1 MANKIKFLDLTSQ
14 YKLIKK
20 EIDEAIKRV
29 LESGQFIGGKEVED
43 FEKEFARFCGVK
55 YAISVNSGTD
65 ALYLSLKALGIGPG
79 DEVITTPFTFI
90 ATAEVI
96 ANLGAKPVFVD
107 IDHRT
112 FNIDPQQIAYQLNKL
127 SRLSKLKV
135 KAIIPVHLFGQMAD
149 MDEIMRIAKKYKL
162 FVVEDAAQAIGAE
175 IKLKTQ
181 SSKLKTETKK
191 SKVFRA
197 GSIGDLGCFSFFP
210 SKNLGAYGD
219 GGMVVT
225 NNKKLA
231 EKIRLLRNHGSS
243 PKNKYLNLILGTNS
257 RLDAIQAVILRVKL
271 KYLKKWIKKRQEIA
285 NYYNQSLKGVGDIKV
300 PEILPDRTHTFHQY
314 TIRTKYRNELKKY
327 LEKNGIPTMIY
338 YPLPLHLQPAFKYLG
353 YRKGDFPE
361 SEKASKEVLSL
372 PIYSEIRLK
381 DKNLVIKKIREFYV

>member
-1 MANKIKFLDLTSQ
+1 MIKFLDLTAQ
-14 YKLIKK
+14 YKSIKK
-20 EIDEAIKRV
+20 EIDESIKRV
-29 LESGQFIGGKEVED
+29 LESGKFIGGKEVED

-65 ALYLSLKALGIGPG
+65 ALFLSLKALGIGPG

-107 IDHRT
+107 IDPKT
-112 FNIDPQQIAYQLNKL
+112 FNIDPQQLAYQLNKL
-127 SRLSKLKV
+127 TKLGKLKV
-135 KAIIPVHLFGQMAD
+135 KAIVPVHLFGQMAD
-149 MDEIMRIAKKYKL
+149 MDEIMRIARKYKL
-162 FVVEDAAQAIGAE
+162 FVIEDAAQAIGAE
-175 IKLKTQ
+175 IKLKT
-181 SSKLKTETKK
+181 ETKK
-191 SKVFRA
+191 SKVFKA

-257 RLDAIQAVILRVKL
+257 RLDAIQAAILRVKL
-271 KYLKKWIKKRQEIA
+271 RYLKKWIKKRQEIA
-285 NYYNQSLKGVGDIKV
+285 NYYNQSLKGVSDIKV

-314 TIRTKYRNELKKY
+314 TIRVSARVRSKIIKY
-327 LEKNGIPTMIY
+327 LSQNGIPTMIY
-338 YPLPLHLQPAFKYLG
+338 YPIPLHLQPAFKYLG
-353 YRKGDFPE
+353 YKKGDFPE
-361 SEKASKEVLSL
+361 AEKASKEVLSL
-372 PIYSEIRLK
+372 PIYPELSKREQEFIIRK
-381 DKNLVIKKIREFYV
+381 IKEFYKI